1 MTDPGRFPSHPAA
14 QRADRGLPGRATGS
28 RWRGKA
34 ALAWT
39 ALLASASLC
48 GADLAG
54 LAALDGAPGDESRV
68 AAFIAERLPG
78 DRTVGASGS
87 VAVRFGD
94 GAPSTLLV
102 AGLDEP
108 GYAVSGLHPEGYLHL
123 RPLAEPAFGFGLA
136 RHFLGQPVRVATG
149 SGGLLAGVV
158 AAPSVHFAAAGRS
171 PQPLG
176 ADDLF
181 VDIGAENAGEALAAG
196 VAVLDRVTLEKRPQ
210 LLEGGWL
217 AAPWAS
223 SRSGAAALL
232 ALAGRLAQTRVQG
245 QVTLAFV
252 TQQYPYNAGL
262 TRALRSFPA
271 DRVVL
276 LAPHGADEAGLAAVV
291 GQGAELVEELE
302 QFARKADM
310 VLRRRAA
317 HAFPFG
323 PFGAPE
329 VWQATRSYAVLLP
342 AVRNRATPAEAVS
355 LSQLEAL
362 VRLLALL
369 VGLPQVPQASH
380 PDRDTRRQ
388 AAPTKRE
395 PAAATRAAS
404 SLERTAR
411 SLVEAAGVSGSE
423 AAVREQVRS
432 LIPQGRAVR
441 VRTDTRGNLVV
452 RLGPDRPAQAVFVAH
467 LDEIGHRVRAI
478 AADGSVSVSAQ
489 GGGDGNLFAWRPAAV
504 HTSRG
509 TVPAVMARHGSL
521 DFGGASEATL
531 AAMGVTEGDSVT
543 VPKRLRRLLGER
555 VSGRSLDDR
564 LGCAALVEAM
574 RRLAGPARRARRTV
588 EFVFSVEEETGLR
601 GARHFAAATTP
612 SRVYPVDTFVTSDSP
627 FGHRRFAYARLGE
640 GPVLRALDESGLTPR
655 AEVGRV
661 VALARK
667 RGVPLQ
673 LGTTVGGN
681 DGSVFRSLRTV
692 NIPIGF
698 PLRYAHTPVETADL
712 RDARAAVDLIEALA
726 LDELQPQR

>member
-1 MTDPGRFPSHPAA
+1 MADPGRHLVAR
-14 QRADRGLPGRATGS
+14 RADRGPPGRATGS
-28 RWRGKA
+28 RWRSKA
-34 ALAWT
+34 ALAWV
-39 ALLASASLC
+39 ALLASAGLC

-78 DRTVGASGS
+78 DRIAGANGS

-102 AGLDEP
+102 AGMDEP
-108 GYAVSGLHPEGYLHL
+108 GYAVSGLHPEGYLQL
-123 RPLAEPAFGFGLA
+123 RPLAEPSFGSGLA
-136 RHFLGQPVRVATG
+136 QHFRGQPVRVATG
-149 SGGLLAGVV
+149 SGRLLAGVV

-171 PQPLG
+171 PQTLG

-210 LLEGGWL
+210 LLDGGWL

-232 ALAGRLAQTRVQG
+232 SLADRLAKTRVPG
-245 QVTLAFV
+245 QVTLVFV
-252 TQQYPYNAGL
+252 AQQYPYNAGL
-262 TRALRSFPA
+262 TRALRSFSA

-276 LAPHGADEAGLAAVV
+276 LAPHGANDTGIAAVA
-291 GQGAELVEELE
+291 GQDAELVGALE
-302 QFARKADM
+302 QLAPQADL

-317 HAFPFG
+317 HWFPFG
-323 PFGAPE
+323 PFGAPDA
-329 VWQATRSYAVLLP
+329 WQAAASYAVLLP
-342 AVRNRATPAEAVS
+342 AVRNRATPAETVS
-355 LSQLEAL
+355 LGQLDAL

-369 VGLPQVPQASH
+369 VGLPQKSQ
-380 PDRDTRRQ
+380 PDRDAHLQ
-388 AAPTKRE
+388 AAPTERE
-395 PAAATRAAS
+395 PAAAPRPAS
-404 SLERTAR
+404 ALERTTR
-411 SLVEAAGVSGSE
+411 RLVEAAGVSGSE

-432 LIPQGRAVR
+432 LLPQGRAVR
-441 VRTDTRGNLVV
+441 VRTDARGNLIV
-452 RLGPDRPAQAVFVAH
+452 RLGPDRPAHAVFVAH
-467 LDEIGHRVRAI
+467 LDEIGYRVRAI
-478 AADGSVSVSAQ
+478 ASDGSVSASAQ
-489 GGGDGNLFAWRPAAV
+489 GSGNGNLFAWRPVAV

-509 TVPAVMARHGSL
+509 TFPAVMARHGYL

-531 AAMGVTEGDSVT
+531 AAMGVAEGDSVT

-564 LGCAALVEAM
+564 LGCAALVEAL
-574 RRLAGPARRARRTV
+574 RRLAGPARRARRAV
-588 EFVFSVEEETGLR
+588 EFVFSVEEETGLH
-601 GARHFAAATTP
+601 GARHFAAAATP
-612 SRVYPVDTFVTSDSP
+612 SRVYPMDTFVTSDSP
-627 FGHRRFAYARLGE
+627 FAHRRFAYARLGE
-640 GPVLRALDESGLTPR
+640 GPVLRALDDSGLTPR
-655 AEVGRV
+655 SEVDRV
-661 VALARK
+661 VVLARK
-667 RGVPLQ
+667 RGIPLQ

-681 DGSVFRSLRTV
+681 DGSVFRSLRTA